1 MWYKKP
7 SALVP
12 CHRKCHCSHPYPHPQ
27 WNRGPDLHVVEEL
40 SRLLYSLSISLNT
53 VCFILKIILI
63 FKKSGQEN
71 GETSNHDK
79 IGLLLISISH
89 IPPPPPPWG
98 LSFSSCPW
106 RFNKIAF
113 STEDFHKIW
122 VYLMKNRGLPLKNM
136 HGSIHPQRI
145 SSFFTLP
152 LKKSSIFITYPW
164 GILLVLNG
172 GIRILM

>member
-1 MWYKKP
+1 M
-7 SALVP
+7 
-12 CHRKCHCSHPYPHPQ
+12 
-27 WNRGPDLHVVEEL
+27 VEEL

-89 IPPPPPPWG
+89 IPPPPS
-98 LSFSSCPW
+98 LRTFVSSCPW

-152 LKKSSIFITYPW
+152 LKKSSIFITYP
-164 GILLVLNG
+164 
-172 GIRILM
+172 